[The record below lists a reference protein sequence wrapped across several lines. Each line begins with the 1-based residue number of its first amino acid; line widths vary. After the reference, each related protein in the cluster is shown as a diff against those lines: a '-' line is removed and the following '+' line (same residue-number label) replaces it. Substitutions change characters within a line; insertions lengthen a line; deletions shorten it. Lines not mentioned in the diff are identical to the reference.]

1 MSQMS
6 FSDFPLQY
14 NNIYQ
19 LWAKNAHWDELGIP
33 FDFNLYINRSSAKF
47 MFFDIKSEIKDMS
60 PTIPNIYSRGK
71 SSDNIESPKHYRKF
85 PHWCAFM
92 SNF

>member
-33 FDFNLYINRSSAKF
+33 FDFNLYINRSSA
-47 MFFDIKSEIKDMS
+47 
-60 PTIPNIYSRGK
+60 
-71 SSDNIESPKHYRKF
+71 
-85 PHWCAFM
+85 
-92 SNF
+92 